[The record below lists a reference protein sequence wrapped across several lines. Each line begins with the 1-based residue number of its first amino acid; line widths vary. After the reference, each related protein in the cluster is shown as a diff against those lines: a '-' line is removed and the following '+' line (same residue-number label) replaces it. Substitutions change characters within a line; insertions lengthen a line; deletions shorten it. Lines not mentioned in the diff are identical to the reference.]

1 MEKSGRIRKGVSG
14 KMKNESFNKIAS
26 GLRTYISISKGE
38 YSSIMLLFIV
48 FTLLPLFIPS
58 NLLASED
65 KDVLVLNSDAS
76 IYKYS
81 LAQSE
86 LKAKIATPKG
96 EIDLGSKWIDERKIK
111 KIINEIDPCVI
122 YCIGSKAYQMA
133 YKLAEKKNIVFS
145 LVINWRRHPI
155 DKDTYGI
162 SNELLQGA
170 QLMMY
175 RYFFPDVNKIGIL
188 YNNKYS
194 EEWFDIAVESAKDVG
209 IRIVGKSISKPDKIE
224 SALKKLLPKVNALW
238 LIPDPTVI
246 YDIESVN
253 KLFEQCQ
260 AAGKPIYTYDK
271 AFVNLGATLIMSA
284 DIPTMIKQ
292 SAEIISG
299 IQGNM
304 EIEEKVQHPAGSH
317 IILNMKKVEEYGLN
331 LNIEALDSVNEI
343 VR

>member
-1 MEKSGRIRKGVSG
+1 MEKSGRIRKDVSG
-14 KMKNESFNKIAS
+14 KMMNEFFKKITN
-26 GLRTYISISKGE
+26 GLRAFILLSKGG
-38 YSSIMLLFIV
+38 YCSTVPIFVISTLLTLFISS
-48 FTLLPLFIPS
+48 TLL
-58 NLLASED
+58 ADDD
-65 KDVLVLNSDAS
+65 KGVLVLNSDSS

-81 LAQSE
+81 LAESE
-86 LKAKIATPKG
+86 LKSKIANIEG
-96 EIDLGSKWIDERKIK
+96 EIDLGSKWIDERKIE
-111 KIINEIDPCVI
+111 KIIHDINPCVI

-133 YKLAEKKNIVFS
+133 YKLAEKKNIIFS

-155 DKDTYGI
+155 DKGTYGI
-162 SNELLQGA
+162 SNELLQGT

-175 RYFFPDVNKIGIL
+175 RYFFKDVSKIGIL
-188 YNNKYS
+188 YNSKYN

-209 IRIVGKSISKPDKIE
+209 ISIIGKSINEPDKIE
-224 SALKKLLPKVNALW
+224 SALNNLLPNVDALW

-253 KLFEQCQ
+253 KLFKQCQ
-260 AAGKPIYTYDK
+260 TAGKPIYTYDK

-292 SAEIISG
+292 SAEIVSG
-299 IQGNM
+299 IRENM
-304 EIEEKVQHPAGSH
+304 EIEEKVQNPAGSH

>member
-1 MEKSGRIRKGVSG
+1 
-14 KMKNESFNKIAS
+14 
-26 GLRTYISISKGE
+26 
-38 YSSIMLLFIV
+38 
-48 FTLLPLFIPS
+48 
-58 NLLASED
+58 
-65 KDVLVLNSDAS
+65 
-76 IYKYS
+76 
-81 LAQSE
+81 
-86 LKAKIATPKG
+86 
-96 EIDLGSKWIDERKIK
+96 
-111 KIINEIDPCVI
+111 
-122 YCIGSKAYQMA
+122 MA

-155 DKDTYGI
+155 DKGTYGI
-162 SNELLQGA
+162 SNELLQGT

-175 RYFFPDVNKIGIL
+175 RYFFKDVSKIGIL
-188 YNNKYS
+188 YNSKYN

-209 IRIVGKSISKPDKIE
+209 ISIVGKSINKPGKIE
-224 SALKKLLPKVNALW
+224 SALNNLLPNVDALW

-292 SAEIISG
+292 SAEIVSSIRED
-299 IQGNM
+299 M
-304 EIEEKVQHPAGSH
+304 EIEENVQNPAGSH

>member
-1 MEKSGRIRKGVSG
+1 MEKGGKIGKDIPGRV
-14 KMKNESFNKIAS
+14 MNESLKKIANS
-26 GLRTYISISKGE
+26 LRTYIPLSKGR
-38 YSSIMLLFIV
+38 YCSIMLIFVI
-48 FTLLPLFIPS
+48 FTLLTLFTS
-58 NLLASED
+58 CALLASENNG
-65 KDVLVLNSDAS
+65 VLVLNSDAS

-86 LKAKIATPKG
+86 LKSKISDIKG

-111 KIINEIDPCVI
+111 KMINEIDPCVI

-155 DKDTYGI
+155 DKGTYGI

-175 RYFFPDVNKIGIL
+175 RYFFPEVNKIGIL

-194 EEWFDIAVESAKDVG
+194 EEWFDIAVESAKDIG
-209 IRIVGKSISKPDKIE
+209 ISILGKSISEPDKIE
-224 SALKKLLPKVNALW
+224 SALNKLLPKVDALW

-253 KLFEQCQ
+253 KLFDQCQ

-271 AFVNLGATLIMSA
+271 AFAGMGATLIMSA
-284 DIPTMIKQ
+284 DISTMIRQ
-292 SAEIISG
+292 SAEVVSSIRE
-299 IQGNM
+299 NL
-304 EIEEKVQHPAGSH
+304 EIEEKVQNPAGSH
-317 IILNMKKVEEYGLN
+317 IILNMKKVEEYGLY

>member
-1 MEKSGRIRKGVSG
+1 MI
-14 KMKNESFNKIAS
+14 NESFKKITN
-26 GLRTYISISKGE
+26 GLRAFVLLSKRGYCSTVPIFIIST
-38 YSSIMLLFIV
+38 LLTLFISS
-48 FTLLPLFIPS
+48 TLL
-58 NLLASED
+58 ADDD
-65 KDVLVLNSDAS
+65 KGVLVLNSDSS

-81 LAQSE
+81 LAESE
-86 LKAKIATPKG
+86 LKSKIANIEG

-111 KIINEIDPCVI
+111 KIIHDINPCVI

-155 DKDTYGI
+155 DKGTYGI
-162 SNELLQGA
+162 SNELLQGT

-175 RYFFPDVNKIGIL
+175 RYFFKDVSKIGIL
-188 YNNKYS
+188 YNSKYN

-209 IRIVGKSISKPDKIE
+209 ISIVGKSINKPGKIE
-224 SALKKLLPKVNALW
+224 SALNNLLPNVDALW

-292 SAEIISG
+292 SAEIVSSIRED
-299 IQGNM
+299 M
-304 EIEEKVQHPAGSH
+304 EIEENVQNPAGSH

>member
-1 MEKSGRIRKGVSG
+1 M
-14 KMKNESFNKIAS
+14 MNESFKKITN
-26 GLRTYISISKGE
+26 GLRANVHFRKSGFCSAVPIFIIS
-38 YSSIMLLFIV
+38 MLLTLFISS
-48 FTLLPLFIPS
+48 TLLAD
-58 NLLASED
+58 ND
-65 KDVLVLNSDAS
+65 KGVLVLNSDSS

-81 LAQSE
+81 LAESE
-86 LKAKIATPKG
+86 LKSKITNLKG

-111 KIINEIDPCVI
+111 KMIHDINPSVI

-155 DKDTYGI
+155 DKGTYGI
-162 SNELLQGA
+162 SNELLQGT

-175 RYFFPDVNKIGIL
+175 RYFFKDVSKIGIL
-188 YNNKYS
+188 YNSKYN

-209 IRIVGKSISKPDKIE
+209 ISIVGKSINKPGKIE
-224 SALKKLLPKVNALW
+224 SALNNLLPNVDALW

-292 SAEIISG
+292 SAEIVSG
-299 IQGNM
+299 IREDM
-304 EIEEKVQHPAGSH
+304 EIEENVQNPAGSH